1 MTATIQSIPAS
12 TCGHRSIVFDVGTL
26 SLHSSEIAD
35 AKSDTFAELKEAVI
49 VILRHQ
55 YLTRR
60 AAGRTAAQALADL
73 IGFTVR
79 V

>member
-12 TCGHRSIVFDVGTL
+12 SCGHRSIVFDVGTVT
-26 SLHSSEIAD
+26 LHTSEIAD
-35 AKSDTFAELKEAVI
+35 ARQENFAELKEAVI

-55 YLTRR
+55 YLSRR
-60 AAGRTAAQALADL
+60 AAGRTAAQAMADL

>member
-12 TCGHRSIVFDVGTL
+12 SCGHRSIVFDVGTL
-26 SLHSSEIAD
+26 TLHSSEIAD
-35 AKSDTFAELKEAVI
+35 AKPDTFEEMKEAVI

-60 AAGRTAAQALADL
+60 AAGRTAAQAMADL
-73 IGFTVR
+73 VGFTVR
-79 V
+79 I